1 LWLPDPDAVIKL
13 LTHNIPVFLGG
24 WGLIG
29 ILSASMSTC
38 DGAILAMGTVLSHN
52 VLRNIGGKHIITD
65 TNLLFVA
72 RVCSLPMTVISGLI
86 ASFYRS
92 NHAAGATGYLLVIA
106 FDIVTS
112 TVIVPLFGCFYTK
125 KPSPLAALCAVL
137 TGLIVRVALEF
148 TLPKD
153 GFIVAPFPGDE
164 FLNYGSAA
172 SIGYPLFFDKPTEE
186 VWDPNVE
193 QCDQPRYNDWTG
205 VDSLATPIVAA
216 IVFIFIQFL
225 ERNGPIVNFD
235 ANGVMAPY
243 LKVTQIKS
251 EISDTERK
259 ISELEESGRL
269 SLDDSSKSLNI
280 ERKLSIRRASLDRL
294 QKTLSIRIQEEDD
307 SIEGGEAVLVGD
319 TGVKVDSTDESFEE
333 FQKMVNSTK

>member
-1 LWLPDPDAVIKL
+1 
-13 LTHNIPVFLGG
+13 
-24 WGLIG
+24 
-29 ILSASMSTC
+29 M
-38 DGAILAMGTVLSHN
+38 
-52 VLRNIGGKHIITD
+52 
-65 TNLLFVA
+65 
-72 RVCSLPMTVISGLI
+72 
-86 ASFYRS
+86 
-92 NHAAGATGYLLVIA
+92 
-106 FDIVTS
+106 
-112 TVIVPLFGCFYTK
+112 
-125 KPSPLAALCAVL
+125 
-137 TGLIVRVALEF
+137 
-148 TLPKD
+148 
-153 GFIVAPFPGDE
+153 
-164 FLNYGSAA
+164 
-172 SIGYPLFFDKPTEE
+172 
-186 VWDPNVE
+186 
-193 QCDQPRYNDWTG
+193 
-205 VDSLATPIVAA
+205 

-259 ISELEESGRL
+259 ISELEELGRL
-269 SLDDSSKSLNI
+269 SLGDSSKSLNI

>member
-1 LWLPDPDAVIKL
+1 MWMPDPDAVIKL

-205 VDSLATPIVAA
+205 VDSLATPIAAA

-259 ISELEESGRL
+259 ISELEVSGRL
-269 SLDDSSKSLNI
+269 SLGDSSKSSNI
-280 ERKLSIRRASLDRL
+280 ERKLAMRRVSLDGL
-294 QKTLSIRIQEEDD
+294 QKKLSIRIQEEDD
-307 SIEGGEAVLVGD
+307 SIKGGEAVVGD
-319 TGVKVDSTDESFEE
+319 TGVKIDSTDESFEE

>member
-1 LWLPDPDAVIKL
+1 M
-13 LTHNIPVFLGG
+13 FLGG

-86 ASFYRS
+86 ASYYRS
-92 NHAAGATGYLLVIA
+92 SHAAGATGYLLVIA

-172 SIGYPLFFDKPTEE
+172 SIGYPLFLTSP
-186 VWDPNVE
+186 
-193 QCDQPRYNDWTG
+193 PRRCGIQMPSSVTNHGTMTG
-205 VDSLATPIVAA
+205 QVLTP
-216 IVFIFIQFL
+216 
-225 ERNGPIVNFD
+225 
-235 ANGVMAPY
+235 
-243 LKVTQIKS
+243 
-251 EISDTERK
+251 
-259 ISELEESGRL
+259 
-269 SLDDSSKSLNI
+269 
-280 ERKLSIRRASLDRL
+280 
-294 QKTLSIRIQEEDD
+294 
-307 SIEGGEAVLVGD
+307 
-319 TGVKVDSTDESFEE
+319 
-333 FQKMVNSTK
+333 